1 MIRLFSKPF
10 LDARKSYG
18 SPSERPVFI
27 VGMPR
32 SGTSLT
38 EQILSSHPSVTGAGE
53 LSFMHTIANRMFYSL
68 GTGAVFTDQIRAITP
83 ERAKALAAE
92 YLGKVEFFSTTA
104 ARVTDK
110 MPHNFRLVGLIA
122 LLFPNARIVFCRRD
136 AMDNC
141 FSIYS
146 NALNDFHSYGSDL
159 TTLGAYYR
167 EHIRLM
173 AHWQA
178 VLPGRIFEMRYE
190 ALVGD
195 LEGQSRRLVDFIG
208 LDWDP
213 AVLNFFESDR
223 QVSTISKWQVRQ
235 PIYKTS
241 VARWKPFEAQLEPL
255 RAALEDATRA

>member
-18 SPSERPVFI
+18 SPSDRPVFI

-92 YLGKVEFFSTTA
+92 YLGKIEFFSTTA

-122 LLFPNARIVFCRRD
+122 LLFPNARIVFCCRD

-167 EHIRLM
+167 EHMRLM
-173 AHWQA
+173 THWQA